1 MSSTPFPYTLGS
13 GSYLTEQQQRIIHYT
28 VPITGTL
35 GIIGALSTILGYSF
49 IPTLRTTLSR
59 LVLCMAFADLIA
71 IIAKT
76 IGRAGPDRGALSPLC
91 QFQGALMSWGDV
103 SSILWTTTISLNLL
117 MVMYFRK
124 TVDTVKSWEHWY
136 ILTCYLIPIPFAVIP
151 LFLGEHDPVSGRY
164 FPMYGE
170 ADLWCWI
177 SPRFPLARTLLF
189 YGLLWIVFLFNM
201 FIYFFV
207 GRILWKQTA
216 SVQRHRARGI
226 SEQKRFIYGK
236 NTSLYVLIYLI
247 TWAPSTIFRA
257 HSLLYPRSPPVF
269 GLALAM
275 AIISPLR
282 GLTSAIVYFFV
293 SWRTRPPPAFSQNA
307 PSTRMLPSSTD
318 DRPRSPRDM
327 ESLTPASPSHGDPA
341 FLGPPS
347 DRAINKEPTSP
358 PRHSWTIRV

>member
-1 MSSTPFPYTLGS
+1 MSITPFPYHLGS
-13 GSYLTEQQQRIIHYT
+13 GAYLSEHEQRIIHYT

-59 LVLCMAFADLIA
+59 LVLCMAFADLVA
-71 IIAKT
+71 VTAKT

-91 QFQGALMSWGDV
+91 QAQGAFMSWGDV
-103 SSILWTTTISLNLL
+103 SSVLWTATISFNLL
-117 MVMYFRK
+117 MVMCFRK
-124 TVDTVKSWEHWY
+124 TVETVKSWERWY
-136 ILTCYLIPIPFAVIP
+136 ILICYLVPIPFAVAP
-151 LFLGEHDPVSGRY
+151 LFLGDHDPVSGRY

-177 SPRFPLARTLLF
+177 SPKFPLARTLLF
-189 YGLLWIVFLFNM
+189 YALLWTIFLGNF
-201 FIYFFV
+201 FIYLFV
-207 GRILWKQTA
+207 GRILWRQTA

-257 HSLLYPRSPPVF
+257 HSLFFPNASPIF

-275 AIISPLR
+275 AIISPIR

-293 SWRTRPPPAFSQNA
+293 SWRTRPPPPFSQNA
-307 PSTRMLPSSTD
+307 PSTRILPSDSEGQ
-318 DRPRSPRDM
+318 PRTPRDM
-327 ESLTPASPSHGDPA
+327 ESEPSGAIEGMEPDAQQKESPDSN
-341 FLGPPS
+341 
-347 DRAINKEPTSP
+347 R
-358 PRHSWTIRV
+358 RWTIRI